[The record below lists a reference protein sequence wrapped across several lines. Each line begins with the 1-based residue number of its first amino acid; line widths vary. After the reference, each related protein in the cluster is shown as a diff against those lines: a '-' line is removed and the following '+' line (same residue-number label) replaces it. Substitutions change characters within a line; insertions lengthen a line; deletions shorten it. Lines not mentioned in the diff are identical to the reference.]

1 MFSTPKTLSE
11 VLVISLGFLTL
22 AAFLQAYFVG

>member
-11 VLVISLGFLTL
+11 VLVVSLCVLTV
-22 AAFLQAYFVG
+22 AAFLHAYFAS